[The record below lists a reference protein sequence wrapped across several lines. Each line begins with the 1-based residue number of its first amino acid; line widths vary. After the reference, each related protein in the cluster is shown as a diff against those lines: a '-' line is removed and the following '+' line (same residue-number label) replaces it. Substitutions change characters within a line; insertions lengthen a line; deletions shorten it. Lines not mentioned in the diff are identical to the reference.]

1 MAKQNLEQVLEV
13 SVALTAEQDKE
24 KFLTL
29 VLDAAMAVA
38 GCDAGTLYLLEGNNL
53 VFSRMATISRG
64 IHLGGHSG
72 PVDLPPVPMER
83 QYVCAWAVIHRQS
96 VNIPDIRKSEIYDFS
111 GAMKYDRMTG
121 YRTESMLV
129 VPMMGTKGET
139 IGVMQLINALDGE
152 KVIPFPE
159 EIEQTVSALA
169 SQAAACILN
178 MRYAKQVSDLL
189 DSLVDAMTTAIDDRT
204 PYNANH
210 SRNMALYAE
219 RFLDRAAEK
228 DPAWRWTEDRR
239 RAFLLSVKLHDV
251 GKLVTP
257 LQIMN
262 KETRLGDRLPGIE
275 ERFRRMGLLD
285 RIALLEGRITEETY
299 LRKKED
305 RESMMERIRRMNAA
319 GFQDEEDLRWVDKI
333 SGQTFTDENGT
344 EEPVITAE
352 EAECLRIRSG
362 SLTAGERQVMEAH
375 VTETAR
381 ILDRVRF
388 PEECREIPAWAAAH
402 HEYLDGTGYPEHP
415 AAERIPTEVRL
426 MTILDIFDSLAAADR
441 PYKQART
448 PEDALGIL
456 REMAKKG
463 KLDAGILELF
473 EASRAWEEIYPS

>member
-1 MAKQNLEQVLEV
+1 M
-13 SVALTAEQDKE
+13 
-24 KFLTL
+24 
-29 VLDAAMAVA
+29 
-38 GCDAGTLYLLEGNNL
+38 
-53 VFSRMATISRG
+53 
-64 IHLGGHSG
+64 
-72 PVDLPPVPMER
+72 
-83 QYVCAWAVIHRQS
+83 
-96 VNIPDIRKSEIYDFS
+96 
-111 GAMKYDRMTG
+111 
-121 YRTESMLV
+121 
-129 VPMMGTKGET
+129 
-139 IGVMQLINALDGE
+139 
-152 KVIPFPE
+152 
-159 EIEQTVSALA
+159 
-169 SQAAACILN
+169 
-178 MRYAKQVSDLL
+178 
-189 DSLVDAMTTAIDDRT
+189 
-204 PYNANH
+204 
-210 SRNMALYAE
+210 
-219 RFLDRAAEK
+219 
-228 DPAWRWTEDRR
+228 
-239 RAFLLSVKLHDV
+239 
-251 GKLVTP
+251 TP

-456 REMAKKG
+456 REMAEKG

-473 EASRAWEEIYPS
+473 EASRAWEEIYSS